1 MLLYKEPWFLDNIL
15 LYNVLNWLIRLI
27 YNLLYFISD
36 ILDGDIK
43 SILDVLWLIILN
55 YAVHSIG
62 KFTMISNISSLAVHV
77 FTYLC
82 YNEVLLI
89 LCTYL
94 FWEPTIS
101 QLVSMII
108 VYYLYVKYLLTSKYM
123 VHLIHKFHKEY
134 HPMKNGDSTVSPMYT
149 VWIVKRVPKNESVKM
164 IVRANYI

>member
-1 MLLYKEPWFLDNIL
+1 MSWKYYILILLLTNPEDITSLSLHGVIRLFLFEHEQKCDKVGMLLYKEPWFLDNIL

-62 KFTMISNISSLAVHV
+62 KFTMISNIASLAVHV

-82 YNEVLLI
+82 YNELLLI
-89 LCTYL
+89 LWTYL
-94 FWEPTIS
+94 FWEPNIS

-108 VYYLYVKYLLTSKYM
+108 VY
-123 VHLIHKFHKEY
+123 
-134 HPMKNGDSTVSPMYT
+134 
-149 VWIVKRVPKNESVKM
+149 
-164 IVRANYI
+164 